1 MFFSGD
7 RPNYMNYG
15 GIGYVIGHEITHGFD
30 DQGRLYDKTG
40 NLRGWWRPET
50 SAEYTDRARCVLRQY
65 GDFAV
70 AEAGRGDGGGGGGGG
85 PARVD
90 GLHTLGENIADNGG
104 VMLAYR
110 AYRRW
115 TAGRRA
121 PEPRLPG
128 LHRYTPRQMFWI
140 GAANVWCS
148 VYRPEALRH
157 CLLTGHHSPG
167 RYRVVGS
174 FQNQPDFAADFRCPA
189 GSYMNPAR
197 KCKVW

>member
-30 DQGRLYDKTG
+30 DQGRFYDKAG
-40 NLRGWWRPET
+40 NVRAWWRPET
-50 SAEYTDRARCVLRQY
+50 SGKYAERARCMLRQY
-65 GDFAV
+65 GGFTA
-70 AEAGRGDGGGGGGGG
+70 AGGV
-85 PARVD
+85 RVN
-90 GLHTLGENIADNGG
+90 GLHTIGENIADNGG

-115 TAGRRA
+115 SESEGGGGGGGGGGSS

-128 LHRYTPRQMFWI
+128 LYEYTPRQMFWI
-140 GAANVWCS
+140 GAANIWCS

-157 CLLTGHHSPG
+157 CVLTGHHSPG
-167 RYRVVGS
+167 RYRVIGS
-174 FQNQPDFAADFRCPA
+174 FQNQQDFAADFRCPA
-189 GSYMNPAR
+189 GSYMNPVE